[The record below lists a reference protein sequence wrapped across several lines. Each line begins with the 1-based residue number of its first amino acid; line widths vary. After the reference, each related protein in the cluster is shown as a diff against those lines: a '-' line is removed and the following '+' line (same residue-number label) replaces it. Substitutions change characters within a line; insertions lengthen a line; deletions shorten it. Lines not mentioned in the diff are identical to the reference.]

1 MGPVKQGDV
10 VGDRYELVEYLGR
23 GGYGEVWRGF
33 DQSLDRHVAAKFIR
47 SDRFPTPEQRA
58 EAEQRFRREARV
70 TARIQHPGVPTVHDI
85 GTHEGNLY
93 MMMQL
98 VEGFR
103 VDDLIAHHRPL
114 PVVWAAAI
122 AAQICAVLT
131 VAHAESLIHR
141 DLKPTNLVLCADG
154 TVKVLD
160 FGIVAVL
167 GSADMTQITRA
178 GEGVGTPS
186 YMSPELAVT
195 GEASAQSD
203 LYALGCVLHELL
215 TGSRVFES
223 AHTVAEISRHYSEA
237 PPRLRSLRPDV
248 PGEIERLVLDL
259 LAKSVADRPSGA
271 AEVYQRL
278 LPFVVALPP
287 LLGTTTVA
295 PSPDPLRMYA
305 TVVERIADTALVGPR
320 VPAQRPEPVRKLS
333 EAELLAANERAE
345 ELAVEG
351 RFSQAIEL
359 LEGALAGAEEVLSQE
374 HPMVFALRMRLADS
388 RFAARDYRRA
398 TEEYFGLLP
407 ELAGMLGA
415 VHPAVLGCR
424 LNQALCSAALRQTKV
439 ALSQMGELLGDARP
453 ALGDRDPF
461 TLELR
466 REFATLLAQLGDHE
480 QARSVLRPLLPDMAA
495 VYGDGHP
502 ETRHVRDLLENLDR
516 LPE

>member
-1 MGPVKQGDV
+1 MKQGDV
-10 VGDRYELVEYLGR
+10 VGGRYELVDYLGR
-23 GGYGEVWRGF
+23 GGYGEVWKGF

-47 SDRFPTPEQRA
+47 SDRFPTPELRE

-70 TARIQHPGVPTVHDI
+70 TARIQHPGVPIIHDI
-85 GTHEGNLY
+85 GTHDGDLY
-93 MMMQL
+93 LVMQL

-103 VDDLIAHHRPL
+103 IDDLIAHHRPL
-114 PVVWAAAI
+114 PVAWAAAI

-167 GSADMTQITRA
+167 GSADITQITRV
-178 GEGVGTPS
+178 GEGVGTPY

-195 GEASAQSD
+195 GAASPQSD

-215 TGSRVFES
+215 AGSRVFQS
-223 AHTVAEISRHYSEA
+223 AHTVAEISRHYSEVPA
-237 PPRLRSLRPDV
+237 PLRSLRRDV

-259 LAKSVADRPSGA
+259 LAKNAADRPSGA
-271 AEVYQRL
+271 AEVYERL

-287 LLGTTTVA
+287 LPGTTAAA
-295 PSPDPLRMYA
+295 PFPDPLRMYA
-305 TVVERIADTALVGPR
+305 TVVERIAETALVGPH
-320 VPAQRPEPVRKLS
+320 VPAQRPEAARRLS
-333 EAELLAANERAE
+333 EAELLAANDRAE
-345 ELAVEG
+345 ELAVQG

-359 LEGALAGAEEVLSQE
+359 LEGALIGARDVLPRE
-374 HPMVFALRMRLADS
+374 HPVIFALRMRLADS
-388 RFAARDYRRA
+388 RFAARDYRQA
-398 TEEYFGLLP
+398 AAEYDKLLP
-407 ELAGMLGA
+407 QLAGMLGA

-424 LNQALCSAALRQTKV
+424 LNQALCSAALRQNEV
-439 ALSQMGELLGDARP
+439 ALSRMSELLDDARP

-466 REFATLLAQLGDHE
+466 REFGKLLAQLGDHE
-480 QARSVLRPLLPDMAA
+480 WARSELHSLLPDMVTVHGA
-495 VYGDGHP
+495 DHP

-516 LPE
+516 FLE